1 MPNPRYIVVEGPIG
15 VGKTSLAEMLAERLQ
30 ARKLLEGPEENP
42 FISHF
47 YTDMRRYAFQT
58 QLYFLLNRFH
68 QQQKLVQFDLFKQS
82 LVSDY
87 LFAKDK
93 IFAYLTLNDNELT
106 LYERLHPLLEMRVQK
121 PDLVLYLQASTE
133 VLMRRIQIRGRAY
146 ERELDRKYLE
156 DVNAAYNHF
165 FFHYSV
171 TPLLVVNTNDIDFVK
186 HKEDFEDLVKQVE
199 TVRAGTHYYV
209 PLGSQ
214 VHLHRFLHVGGHYRA
229 GPRNEA

>member
-1 MPNPRYIVVEGPIG
+1 MSHPRYIVVEGPIG
-15 VGKTSLAEMLAERLQ
+15 VGKTSFAELLAERLQ

-42 FISHF
+42 FLSQF
-47 YTDMRRYAFQT
+47 YTDMRRHAFQT
-58 QLYFLLNRFH
+58 QLYFLLNRFR
-68 QQQKLVQFDLFKQS
+68 QQQELVQFDLFKQF

-93 IFAYLTLNDNELT
+93 IFAYLTLDDNELA

-121 PDLVLYLQASTE
+121 PDLVLYLQASTD
-133 VLMRRIQIRGRAY
+133 VLMRRIQLRARPN
-146 ERELDRKYLE
+146 ERELTRTYLE

-165 FFHYSV
+165 FFHYSA
-171 TPLLVVNTNDIDFVK
+171 TPLLVVNTNEIDFVK

-209 PLGSQ
+209 PLGSRQ
-214 VHLHRFLHVGGHYRA
+214 
-229 GPRNEA
+229 

>member
-1 MPNPRYIVVEGPIG
+1 MSNSRYIVVEGPIG
-15 VGKTSLAEMLAERLQ
+15 VGKTSLADLLAERLQ

-42 FISHF
+42 FLSQF

-58 QLYFLLNRFH
+58 QLYFLLNRFR
-68 QQQKLVQFDLFKQS
+68 QQQELIQFDLFKQS

-93 IFAYLTLNDNELT
+93 IFAYLTLDDNELA

-121 PDLVLYLQASTE
+121 PDLVLYLQASTD
-133 VLMRRIQIRGRAY
+133 VLIQRIQLRARAY
-146 ERELDRKYLE
+146 EQDLSWTYLE
-156 DVNAAYNHF
+156 DVNKAYNHF
-165 FFHYSV
+165 FFHYSA
-171 TPLLVVNTNDIDFVK
+171 TPLLVVNTNEIDFVK

-209 PLGSQ
+209 PLGS
-214 VHLHRFLHVGGHYRA
+214 RK
-229 GPRNEA
+229 

>member
-1 MPNPRYIVVEGPIG
+1 MSNPRYIVVEGPIG
-15 VGKTSLAEMLAERLQ
+15 VGKTSLSELLAERLQ

-42 FISHF
+42 FLSQF

-58 QLYFLLNRFH
+58 QLYFLLNRFR
-68 QQQKLVQFDLFKQS
+68 QQQELVQFDLFKQS

-93 IFAYLTLNDNELT
+93 IFAYLTLDDNELA

-133 VLMRRIQIRGRAY
+133 VLMRRIQMRARAY
-146 ERELDRKYLE
+146 ERELDRTYLE

-209 PLGSQ
+209 PLGS
-214 VHLHRFLHVGGHYRA
+214 RS
-229 GPRNEA
+229 

>member
-15 VGKTSLAEMLAERLQ
+15 VGKTSLAELLAERLQ

-58 QLYFLLNRFH
+58 QLYFLLNRFR
-68 QQQKLVQFDLFKQS
+68 QQQELVQFDLFKQS
-82 LVSDY
+82 LISDY

-93 IFAYLTLNDNELT
+93 IFAYLTLDDNELA

-133 VLMRRIQIRGRAY
+133 VLMRRIQMRARAY
-146 ERELDRKYLE
+146 ERELDRTYLE

-209 PLGSQ
+209 PLGS
-214 VHLHRFLHVGGHYRA
+214 RS
-229 GPRNEA
+229 

>member
-15 VGKTSLAEMLAERLQ
+15 VGKTSLSELLAERLQ

-42 FISHF
+42 FLSQF

-58 QLYFLLNRFH
+58 QLYFLLNRFR
-68 QQQKLVQFDLFKQS
+68 QQQELVQFDLFKQS

-93 IFAYLTLNDNELT
+93 IFAYLTLDDNELA

-133 VLMRRIQIRGRAY
+133 VLMRRIQMRARAY
-146 ERELDRKYLE
+146 ERELDRTYLE

-199 TVRAGTHYYV
+199 TVRVGTHYYV
-209 PLGSQ
+209 PLGS
-214 VHLHRFLHVGGHYRA
+214 RS
-229 GPRNEA
+229 

>member
-58 QLYFLLNRFH
+58 QLYFLLNRFR
-68 QQQKLVQFDLFKQS
+68 QQQELVQSDLFKQS

-93 IFAYLTLNDNELT
+93 IFAYLTLDDNELA

-133 VLMRRIQIRGRAY
+133 VLMRRIQMRARAY
-146 ERELDRKYLE
+146 ERELDRTYLE

-209 PLGSQ
+209 PLGS
-214 VHLHRFLHVGGHYRA
+214 RK
-229 GPRNEA
+229 

>member
-58 QLYFLLNRFH
+58 QLYFLLNRFR
-68 QQQKLVQFDLFKQS
+68 QQQELVQFDLFKQS

-93 IFAYLTLNDNELT
+93 IFAYLTLDDNELA

-133 VLMRRIQIRGRAY
+133 VLMRRIRMRARAY
-146 ERELDRKYLE
+146 ERELDRTYLE

-186 HKEDFEDLVKQVE
+186 RKEDFEDLVKQVGA
-199 TVRAGTHYYV
+199 VRAGTHYYV
-209 PLGSQ
+209 PLGS
-214 VHLHRFLHVGGHYRA
+214 RS
-229 GPRNEA
+229 

>member
-1 MPNPRYIVVEGPIG
+1 MSNPRYIVVEGPIG
-15 VGKTSLAEMLAERLQ
+15 VGKTSFAELLAERLQ

-42 FISHF
+42 FLSQF
-47 YTDMRRYAFQT
+47 YTDMRRHAFQT
-58 QLYFLLNRFH
+58 QLYFLLNRFR
-68 QQQKLVQFDLFKQS
+68 QQQELVQFDLFKQF

-93 IFAYLTLNDNELT
+93 IFAYLTLDDNELG

-121 PDLVLYLQASTE
+121 PDLVLYLQASND
-133 VLMRRIQIRGRAY
+133 VLMRRIQLRARPN
-146 ERELDRKYLE
+146 ERELTRTYLE

-165 FFHYSV
+165 FFHYSAS
-171 TPLLVVNTNDIDFVK
+171 PLLVVNTNEIDFVK

-209 PLGSQ
+209 PLGSRQ
-214 VHLHRFLHVGGHYRA
+214 
-229 GPRNEA
+229 

>member
-15 VGKTSLAEMLAERLQ
+15 VGKTSLSELLAERLQ

-42 FISHF
+42 FLSQF

-58 QLYFLLNRFH
+58 QLYFLLNRFR
-68 QQQKLVQFDLFKQS
+68 QQQELVQFDLFKQS

-93 IFAYLTLNDNELT
+93 IFAYLTLDDNELA

-133 VLMRRIQIRGRAY
+133 VLMRRIQMRARAY
-146 ERELDRKYLE
+146 ERELDRTYLE

-199 TVRAGTHYYV
+199 VVRAGTHYYV
-209 PLGSQ
+209 PLGS
-214 VHLHRFLHVGGHYRA
+214 RS
-229 GPRNEA
+229 

>member
-58 QLYFLLNRFH
+58 QLYFLLNRFR
-68 QQQKLVQFDLFKQS
+68 QQQELVQFDLFKQS

-93 IFAYLTLNDNELT
+93 IFAYLTLDDNELA

-133 VLMRRIQIRGRAY
+133 VLMRRIQMRGRAY

-209 PLGSQ
+209 PLGS
-214 VHLHRFLHVGGHYRA
+214 RS
-229 GPRNEA
+229 

>member
-15 VGKTSLAEMLAERLQ
+15 VGKTSLSELLAERLQ
-30 ARKLLEGPEENP
+30 ARKLLEGPEANP

-58 QLYFLLNRFH
+58 QLYFLLNRFR
-68 QQQKLVQFDLFKQS
+68 QQQELVQFDLFKQS

-93 IFAYLTLNDNELT
+93 IFAYLTLDDNELA

-133 VLMRRIQIRGRAY
+133 VLMRRIQMRARAY
-146 ERELDRKYLE
+146 ERELDRTYLE

-209 PLGSQ
+209 PLGS
-214 VHLHRFLHVGGHYRA
+214 RK
-229 GPRNEA
+229 

>member
-15 VGKTSLAEMLAERLQ
+15 VGKTSLAELLAERLQ

-42 FISHF
+42 FLSQF

-58 QLYFLLNRFH
+58 QLYFLLNRFR
-68 QQQKLVQFDLFKQS
+68 QQQELVQFDLFKQS

-93 IFAYLTLNDNELT
+93 IFAYLTLDDNELA

-121 PDLVLYLQASTE
+121 PDLVLYLQASTD
-133 VLMRRIQIRGRAY
+133 VLIQRIQLRARAY
-146 ERELDRKYLE
+146 ERDLSWTYLE
-156 DVNAAYNHF
+156 DVNRAYNHF
-165 FFHYSV
+165 FFHYSA
-171 TPLLVVNTNDIDFVK
+171 TPLLVVNTNEIDFVK

-209 PLGSQ
+209 PLGS
-214 VHLHRFLHVGGHYRA
+214 RK
-229 GPRNEA
+229 

>member
-15 VGKTSLAEMLAERLQ
+15 VGKTSLAEMLADRLQ

-58 QLYFLLNRFH
+58 QLYFLLNRFR
-68 QQQKLVQFDLFKQS
+68 QQQELVQSDLFKQS

-93 IFAYLTLNDNELT
+93 IFAYLTLDDNELA

-133 VLMRRIQIRGRAY
+133 VLMRRIQMRARAY
-146 ERELDRKYLE
+146 ERELDRTYLE

-209 PLGSQ
+209 PLGS
-214 VHLHRFLHVGGHYRA
+214 RK
-229 GPRNEA
+229 

>member
-15 VGKTSLAEMLAERLQ
+15 VGKTSLAELLAERLQ

-42 FISHF
+42 FLSQF

-58 QLYFLLNRFH
+58 QLYFLLNRFR
-68 QQQKLVQFDLFKQS
+68 QQQELIQFDLFKQS

-93 IFAYLTLNDNELT
+93 IFAYLTLDDNELA

-121 PDLVLYLQASTE
+121 PDLVLYLQASTD
-133 VLMRRIQIRGRAY
+133 VLIQRIQLRARAY
-146 ERELDRKYLE
+146 ERDLSWTYLE
-156 DVNAAYNHF
+156 DVNKAYNHF
-165 FFHYSV
+165 FFHYSA
-171 TPLLVVNTNDIDFVK
+171 TPLLVVNTNEIDFVK

-209 PLGSQ
+209 PLGS
-214 VHLHRFLHVGGHYRA
+214 RK
-229 GPRNEA
+229 

>member
-58 QLYFLLNRFH
+58 QLYFLLNRFR
-68 QQQKLVQFDLFKQS
+68 QQQELVQFDLFKQS

-93 IFAYLTLNDNELT
+93 IFAYLTLDDNELA

-133 VLMRRIQIRGRAY
+133 VLMRRIQMRARAY
-146 ERELDRKYLE
+146 ERELDRTYLE

-209 PLGSQ
+209 PLGS
-214 VHLHRFLHVGGHYRA
+214 RS
-229 GPRNEA
+229 

>member
-1 MPNPRYIVVEGPIG
+1 MSNPRYIVVEGPIG
-15 VGKTSLAEMLAERLQ
+15 VGKTSFAELLAERLQ

-42 FISHF
+42 FLSQF

-58 QLYFLLNRFH
+58 QLYFLLNRFR
-68 QQQKLVQFDLFKQS
+68 QQQELVQFDLFKQF

-93 IFAYLTLNDNELT
+93 IFAYLTLDDNELT

-121 PDLVLYLQASTE
+121 PDLVLYLQASTD
-133 VLMRRIQIRGRAY
+133 VLMRRIQLRARPN
-146 ERELDRKYLE
+146 ERELTRTYLE

-165 FFHYSV
+165 FFHYSA
-171 TPLLVVNTNDIDFVK
+171 TPLLVVNTNEIDFVK

-209 PLGSQ
+209 PLGS
-214 VHLHRFLHVGGHYRA
+214 RK
-229 GPRNEA
+229 

>member
-15 VGKTSLAEMLAERLQ
+15 VGKTSLADMLAERLQ

-58 QLYFLLNRFH
+58 QLYFLLNRFR
-68 QQQKLVQFDLFKQS
+68 QQQELVQFDLFKQS

-93 IFAYLTLNDNELT
+93 IFAYLTLDDNELA

-133 VLMRRIQIRGRAY
+133 VLMRRIQMRARAY
-146 ERELDRKYLE
+146 ERELDRTYLE

-209 PLGSQ
+209 PLGS
-214 VHLHRFLHVGGHYRA
+214 RS
-229 GPRNEA
+229 

>member
-15 VGKTSLAEMLAERLQ
+15 VGKTSLAELLAERLQ

-42 FISHF
+42 FLSQF

-58 QLYFLLNRFH
+58 QLYFLLNRFR
-68 QQQKLVQFDLFKQS
+68 QQQELVQFDLFKQS

-93 IFAYLTLNDNELT
+93 IFAYLTLDDNELA

-121 PDLVLYLQASTE
+121 PDLVLYLQASTD
-133 VLMRRIQIRGRAY
+133 VLMRRIQSRAREY
-146 ERELDRKYLE
+146 ERELDRTYLE
-156 DVNAAYNHF
+156 DVSAAYNHF
-165 FFHYSV
+165 FFHYSA
-171 TPLLVVNTNDIDFVK
+171 TPLLVVNTSEIDFVK

-209 PLGSQ
+209 PLGS
-214 VHLHRFLHVGGHYRA
+214 RS
-229 GPRNEA
+229 

>member
-15 VGKTSLAEMLAERLQ
+15 VGKTSLSELLAERLQ
-30 ARKLLEGPEENP
+30 ARRLLEGPEENP
-42 FISHF
+42 FLSQF

-58 QLYFLLNRFH
+58 QLYFLLNRFR
-68 QQQKLVQFDLFKQS
+68 QQQELVQFDLFKQS

-93 IFAYLTLNDNELT
+93 IFAYLTLDDNELA

-133 VLMRRIQIRGRAY
+133 VLMRRIQMRARAY
-146 ERELDRKYLE
+146 ERELDRTYLE

-209 PLGSQ
+209 PLGS
-214 VHLHRFLHVGGHYRA
+214 RS
-229 GPRNEA
+229 

>member
-15 VGKTSLAEMLAERLQ
+15 VGKTSLADLLAERLQ

-42 FISHF
+42 FLSQF

-58 QLYFLLNRFH
+58 QLYFLLNRFR
-68 QQQKLVQFDLFKQS
+68 QQQELVQFDLFKQS

-93 IFAYLTLNDNELT
+93 IFAYLTLDDNELA

-121 PDLVLYLQASTE
+121 PDLVLYLQASTD
-133 VLMRRIQIRGRAY
+133 VLMRRIQLRARAY
-146 ERELDRKYLE
+146 ERELGRAYLE

-165 FFHYSV
+165 FFHYSA
-171 TPLLVVNTNDIDFVK
+171 TPLLVVNTNEIDFVK

-209 PLGSQ
+209 PLGS
-214 VHLHRFLHVGGHYRA
+214 RK
-229 GPRNEA
+229 